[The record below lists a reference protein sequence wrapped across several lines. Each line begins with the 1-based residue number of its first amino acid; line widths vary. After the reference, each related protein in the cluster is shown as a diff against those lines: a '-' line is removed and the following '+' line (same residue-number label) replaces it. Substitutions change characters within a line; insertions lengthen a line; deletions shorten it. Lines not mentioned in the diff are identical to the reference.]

1 MRTIAWQVASSSF
14 SSPVRS
20 LPNSSA
26 TCSPRAA
33 AANACRAPSRGDSSG
48 RFTPRRR
55 HQLQPGE
62 PHRADRPRR
71 TADIAGVRGAHQHE
85 AEQDSKIVGGHARAD
100 WARMVDK
107 DSPSPA
113 IVPNRRRDAP
123 TGSRPGSA
131 RIARRNPLFC
141 QAEAMTRPAITI
153 AVRAARA
160 AGNVILRY
168 MNRIDGLT
176 VVEKQRMDFA
186 SEVDKL
192 AEAEIVKELRRA
204 YPDHGIL
211 AEESGAIGKKG
222 PLTWVIDPLDGTHNY
237 LRGIPHFSVSI
248 AMLGKGENLGGAMI
262 ATGFPY
268 RQRAHLD
275 TQLAM
280 TRALLGQAED
290 IRRSG
295 SAALDLAYT
304 AAGRYDGYFEIGL
317 KPWDMAAG
325 VLLVHEAGGRYG
337 DFAGRDGIPA
347 SGNIIAGNLNV
358 AKAMTDAIGA
368 QATPELLKA

>member
-1 MRTIAWQVASSSF
+1 
-14 SSPVRS
+14 
-20 LPNSSA
+20 
-26 TCSPRAA
+26 
-33 AANACRAPSRGDSSG
+33 
-48 RFTPRRR
+48 
-55 HQLQPGE
+55 
-62 PHRADRPRR
+62 
-71 TADIAGVRGAHQHE
+71 
-85 AEQDSKIVGGHARAD
+85 
-100 WARMVDK
+100 
-107 DSPSPA
+107 
-113 IVPNRRRDAP
+113 
-123 TGSRPGSA
+123 
-131 RIARRNPLFC
+131 
-141 QAEAMTRPAITI
+141 MTRPAITI

-204 YPDHGIL
+204 YPDHAIIG
-211 AEESGAIGKKG
+211 EEGSAVGKG

-248 AMLGKGENLGGAMI
+248 AMLDKGVPVYGVVFDPLRNELFTASKGDGAYLNDRRIRVGKREDLGGAMI

-268 RQRAHLD
+268 RQRKHLD
-275 TQLAM
+275 AQLAM

-295 SAALDLAYT
+295 SAALDVAYT
-304 AAGRYDGYFEIGL
+304 AASRYDGYFEIGL
-317 KPWDMAAG
+317 KPWDLAAG

-337 DFAGRDGIPA
+337 DFAGRDGIPE

-358 AKAMTDAIGA
+358 AKAMTDVIGA
-368 QATPELLKA
+368 HATPDLLKA